1 MINVLTNLEKE
12 QIKRRLQMPEYL
24 KQCIVNVVREQC
36 PEWKIDDENYFY
48 HVVETLITDDAN

>member
-1 MINVLTNLEKE
+1 
-12 QIKRRLQMPEYL
+12 MPEYL

-48 HVVETLITDDAN
+48 HIVEALITDDAN